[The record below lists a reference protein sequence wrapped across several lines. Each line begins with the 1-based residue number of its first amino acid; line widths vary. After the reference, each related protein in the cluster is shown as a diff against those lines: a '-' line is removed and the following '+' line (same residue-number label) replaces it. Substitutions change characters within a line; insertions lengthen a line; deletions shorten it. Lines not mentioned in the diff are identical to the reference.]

1 MNAATH
7 ASLQQSS
14 LLLLLFLVE
23 QRWLHPDI
31 LTIEPIDRRP
41 VIPNS
46 CSSRR
51 DPAFHGAYSHFV
63 RNVQFRKKKCT
74 KRNDHWLRN
83 ILEVDLL
90 LGHCFH
96 TFRYHSRI
104 LKNEEK
110 YKQTAP
116 RCCFLFH
123 NLSSGLGPEFLVYFQ
138 SAGHC
143 EWFFFSRLFFLLFL
157 HLGLNLTFWIRV
169 FQKLGY
175 YTSRKARKFQFLR
188 CQTIRLV
195 QSRLQSFSLFLEPK
209 GKQVWLQANKHNK
222 INRYYKTGCW
232 WIEEKAAEKRSHQHI
247 IKPFHRVLYLI
258 SD

>member
-1 MNAATH
+1 MKKNTN
-7 ASLQQSS
+7 
-14 LLLLLFLVE
+14 
-23 QRWLHPDI
+23 
-31 LTIEPIDRRP
+31 RRP
-41 VIPNS
+41 LAAA
-46 CSSRR
+46 SSFTT
-51 DPAFHGAYSHFV
+51 FHRVSD
-63 RNVQFRKKKCT
+63 R
-74 KRNDHWLRN
+74 
-83 ILEVDLL
+83 
-90 LGHCFH
+90 
-96 TFRYHSRI
+96 S
-104 LKNEEK
+104 
-110 YKQTAP
+110 
-116 RCCFLFH
+116 FLFI
-123 NLSSGLGPEFLVYFQ
+123 SSQLDIVNG
-138 SAGHC
+138 
-143 EWFFFSRLFFLLFL
+143 FFLLFL

-188 CQTIRLV
+188 CKTIRLV